1 MNILAAPLLH
11 SMPEFDAFLV
21 YNKLLTR
28 YCPRYYVEPAISGAK
43 DGAALVEKC
52 SRHDSAETLRASCED
67 MLPNVASPTSLPHV
81 ISLSSS
87 RRMPMTQILR
97 LWDVLFS
104 CGIYVNIL
112 FIVACI
118 IAMEDQI
125 MRSESAAAI
134 QALLNEGKGAPSFES
149 REIITAAVSYV
160 SMIPDELLSIL
171 RLHPTD
177 EVVIPQVVVEVS
189 QGKYCHSNIPP
200 VSGGSSRG

>member
-1 MNILAAPLLH
+1 
-11 SMPEFDAFLV
+11 
-21 YNKLLTR
+21 
-28 YCPRYYVEPAISGAK
+28 
-43 DGAALVEKC
+43 
-52 SRHDSAETLRASCED
+52 
-67 MLPNVASPTSLPHV
+67 
-81 ISLSSS
+81 
-87 RRMPMTQILR
+87 MTQILQ

-149 REIITAAVSYV
+149 REIITAAMSYV

-189 QGKYCHSNIPP
+189 QGSPAAA
-200 VSGGSSRG
+200 VSSPFQAVPIADDDLSEDFGDDVPTLTFASAPQDQGLADDDLDAEMAAFDASSSDESDWG